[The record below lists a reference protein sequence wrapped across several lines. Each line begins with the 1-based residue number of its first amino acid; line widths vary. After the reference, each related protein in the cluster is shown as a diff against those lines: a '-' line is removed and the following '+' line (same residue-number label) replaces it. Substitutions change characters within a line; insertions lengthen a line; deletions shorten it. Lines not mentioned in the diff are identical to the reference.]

1 MYRWTA
7 WRIAARVKMS
17 FVEGL
22 YDDLLKQIHEGE
34 YNHTIEKDLD
44 RTFPEH
50 PFFNKTQYGNI
61 G

>member
-7 WRIAARVKMS
+7 WRIMARVRVP

-22 YDDLLKQIHEGE
+22 YDELTKGCEDGE
-34 YNHTIEKDLD
+34 YNHTINKDLD

-50 PFFNKTQYGNI
+50 PFFNKALYGNI